1 MIDGKAISISLFTGA
16 FGLDLGMEEAGFHTV
31 SVVEK
36 DRDAAKTIALNRP
49 FLQESAVSREIEKVS
64 SQELLEEGG
73 RVLDLGRALRSGE
86 VDLVTGGPP
95 CQPFSTAG
103 KRGSVMDPRGSLFM
117 DFTRIVKEVQP
128 RFFLMENVR
137 GLLSAPLRH
146 RPINQRG
153 RDYPPLESDEIA
165 GAALRV
171 VLAEME
177 ELGYNVVYNLLEAAD
192 YGVPQN
198 RERVVFIGSRDGEAA
213 TFPLPKY
220 CKDGNKL
227 PKWRTL
233 GDAITSLVDP
243 EPEFMTYS
251 ESRLKFLRLLQAG
264 QNWRHLPEELKKEAM
279 GGAYNS
285 GGGKV
290 GFYRRLSWDKPSPT
304 ITTSPHQ
311 KATDMCH
318 PVELRSLSVRES
330 ATIQTFPDDWIFYG
344 SVSSKYK
351 QIGNAVPVILA
362 KEIGS
367 YLFNF
372 IQGNQPKGKE
382 IAEQLSLF
390 FSVFICCMQIFICNV
405 SHIN

>member
-1 MIDGKAISISLFTGA
+1 MIDGRAISISLFTGA
-16 FGLDLGMEEAGFHTV
+16 FGLDLGMESAGFHTV

-36 DRDAAKTIALNRP
+36 DRDATKTILLNRP
-49 FLQESAVSREIEKVS
+49 YLTESAVPREIEKVS
-64 SQELLEEGG
+64 SQNLLEEGG
-73 RVLDLGRALRSGE
+73 RVLNLGRALQPGE

-117 DFTRIVKEVQP
+117 DFIRIVKEVQP
-128 RFFLMENVR
+128 RFFLMENVK
-137 GLLSAPLRH
+137 GLLSASLRH

-153 RDYPPLESDEIA
+153 KNYPPLAADEMA
-165 GAALRV
+165 GAALTV
-171 VLAEME
+171 VLAEMK

-198 RERVVFIGSRDGEAA
+198 RQRVVFIGSRDGEPA
-213 TFPLPKY
+213 TFPIPKY
-220 CKDGNKL
+220 CKDGQNL

-233 GDAITSLVDP
+233 RDALTGLVDAK
-243 EPEFMTYS
+243 PEFISYS
-251 ESRLKFLRLLQAG
+251 ESRLKYLRLLEAG

-279 GGAYNS
+279 GGAYES

-318 PVELRSLSVRES
+318 PVELRSLTVNES
-330 ATIQTFPDDWIFYG
+330 AKIQTFPDDWIFYG
-344 SVSSKYK
+344 SISSKYK
-351 QIGNAVPVILA
+351 QIGNAVPVLLA

-367 YLFNF
+367 YLFSL
-372 IQGNQPKGKE
+372 IQGNKPKGKE

-390 FSVFICCMQIFICNV
+390 SL
-405 SHIN
+405 

>member
-36 DRDAAKTIALNRP
+36 DRDATKTILLNRP
-49 FLQESAVSREIEKVS
+49 YLTESAVPREIEKVS
-64 SQELLEEGG
+64 SQNLLEEGG
-73 RVLDLGRALRSGE
+73 RVLNLGRALQPGE

-117 DFTRIVKEVQP
+117 DFIRIVKEVQP
-128 RFFLMENVR
+128 RFFLMENVK
-137 GLLSAPLRH
+137 GLLSASLRH

-153 RDYPPLESDEIA
+153 KNYPPLAADEMA
-165 GAALRV
+165 GAALTV
-171 VLAEME
+171 VLAEMK

-198 RERVVFIGSRDGEAA
+198 RQRVVFIGSRDGEPA
-213 TFPLPKY
+213 TFPIPKY
-220 CKDGNKL
+220 CKDGQNL

-233 GDAITSLVDP
+233 RDALTGLVDAK
-243 EPEFMTYS
+243 PEFISYS
-251 ESRLKFLRLLQAG
+251 ESRLKYLRLLEAG

-279 GGAYNS
+279 GGAYES

-318 PVELRSLSVRES
+318 PVELRSLTVNES
-330 ATIQTFPDDWIFYG
+330 AKIQTFPDDWIFYG
-344 SVSSKYK
+344 SISSKYK
-351 QIGNAVPVILA
+351 QIGNAVPVLLA

-367 YLFNF
+367 YLFSL
-372 IQGNQPKGKE
+372 IQGNKPKGKE

-390 FSVFICCMQIFICNV
+390 SL
-405 SHIN
+405 

>member
-1 MIDGKAISISLFTGA
+1 VIDGKAISISLFTGA
-16 FGLDLGMEEAGFHTV
+16 YGLDLGLEQAGFHTV
-31 SVVEK
+31 TVVEK
-36 DRDAAKTIALNRP
+36 DRDATKTIALNRP
-49 FLQESAVSREIEKVS
+49 FLQESAIPREIQNVS
-64 SQELLEEGG
+64 SQELLQEGG
-73 RVLDLGRALRSGE
+73 RVFNLGRALQPGE

-117 DFTRIVKEVQP
+117 DFIRIVKEVQP
-128 RFFLMENVR
+128 RFFLMENVK

-153 RDYPPLESDEIA
+153 KDYPPLEPDEMP
-165 GAALRV
+165 GSALKV
-171 VLAEME
+171 VLSEMQAIE
-177 ELGYNVVYNLLEAAD
+177 YNVVYNLLEAAD

-198 RERVVFIGSRDGEAA
+198 RERVIFIGSRDGETP
-213 TFPLPKY
+213 TFPIPKY
-220 CKDGNKL
+220 CQDGKIL

-233 GDAITSLVDP
+233 KDALTALVDT
-243 EPEFMTYS
+243 EVEFMSYA
-251 ESRLKFLRLLQAG
+251 ESRLKYLRLLEAG
-264 QNWRHLPEELKKEAM
+264 QNWKHLPEELKQEAM

-318 PVELRSLSVRES
+318 PVELRSLTVRES
-330 ATIQTFPDDWIFYG
+330 ARIQTFPDDWIFYG

-351 QIGNAVPVILA
+351 QIGNAVPVLLA

-367 YLFNF
+367 YLFNL
-372 IQGNQPKGKE
+372 IHGNKSKGKE

-390 FSVFICCMQIFICNV
+390 YL
-405 SHIN
+405 

>member
-16 FGLDLGMEEAGFHTV
+16 FGLDLGMEQAGFHTV

-36 DRDAAKTIALNRP
+36 DRDATKTIALNRP
-49 FLQESAVSREIEKVS
+49 FLQKSAIPREIQNVS

-73 RVLDLGRALRSGE
+73 IVLNLGRALQPGE

-117 DFTRIVKEVQP
+117 DFVRIVKEVQP
-128 RFFLMENVR
+128 RFFLMENVK

-153 RDYPPLESDEIA
+153 KDYPPLETDEIA
-165 GAALRV
+165 GAALKV
-171 VLAEME
+171 VLSEMKE
-177 ELGYNVVYNLLEAAD
+177 IGYKVVYNLLEAAD

-198 RERVVFIGSRDGEAA
+198 RARVVFIGSRDGEAA
-213 TFPLPKY
+213 TFPIPKY
-220 CKDGNKL
+220 CKDGKIL
-227 PKWRTL
+227 PKWLTL
-233 GDAITSLVDP
+233 EDAITDLVDT
-243 EPEFMTYS
+243 EREFMAYP
-251 ESRLKFLRLLQAG
+251 ESRLKYLRLLEAG
-264 QNWRHLPEELKKEAM
+264 QNWKHLPEELKQEAM

-318 PVELRSLSVRES
+318 PVELRSLTVRES
-330 ATIQTFPDDWIFYG
+330 ARIQTFPDDWIFYG

-351 QIGNAVPVILA
+351 QIGNAVPVLLA
-362 KEIGS
+362 KELGS
-367 YLFNF
+367 YLLNL
-372 IQGNQPKGKE
+372 IQGKKAKGKE
-382 IAEQLSLF
+382 ISEQLSLF
-390 FSVFICCMQIFICNV
+390 SP
-405 SHIN
+405 

>member
-1 MIDGKAISISLFTGA
+1 MINNQPICISLFTGA
-16 FGLDLGMEEAGFHTV
+16 YGLDLGLEQAGFHTV

-36 DRDAAKTIALNRP
+36 DKDAVKTIVVNRP
-49 FLQESAVSREIEKVS
+49 HLQESAIPRELEKVS

-73 RVLDLGRALRSGE
+73 RVLNLGRALLPGE
-86 VDLVTGGPP
+86 IDLVTGSPP

-117 DFTRIVKEVQP
+117 DFIRIVKEVQP

-137 GLLSAPLRH
+137 GLLSASLRH

-153 RDYPPLESDEIA
+153 KNYPALELDEMN
-165 GAALRV
+165 GAALKV
-171 VLAEME
+171 VLAEMN

-198 RERVVFIGSRDGEAA
+198 RSRVVFIGSRDGEAA
-213 TFPLPKY
+213 TFPLAKY
-220 CKDGNKL
+220 SKDGKIL

-233 GDAITSLVDP
+233 KDALTDFVDV
-243 EPEFMTYS
+243 EPEFISYS
-251 ESRLKFLRLLQAG
+251 ENRLKFLRLLEAG
-264 QNWRHLPEELKKEAM
+264 QNWRNLPEELQREAM

-304 ITTSPHQ
+304 ITTSPQQ

-318 PVELRSLSVRES
+318 PVELRPLTVRES
-330 ATIQTFPDDWIFYG
+330 AKIQTFPDDWIFHG
-344 SVSSKYK
+344 SISSKYK
-351 QIGNAVPVILA
+351 
-362 KEIGS
+362 
-367 YLFNF
+367 
-372 IQGNQPKGKE
+372 
-382 IAEQLSLF
+382 
-390 FSVFICCMQIFICNV
+390 
-405 SHIN
+405 

>member
-1 MIDGKAISISLFTGA
+1 MIEGKPISISLFAGA
-16 FGLDLGMEEAGFHTV
+16 FGLDLGIEQAGFHTI

-36 DRDAAKTIALNRP
+36 DRDATRTIALNRP
-49 FLQESAVSREIEKVS
+49 HLQESTVPREIEKVS
-64 SQELLEEGG
+64 TQDLLAEGG
-73 RVLDLGRALRSGE
+73 RVLKLDRALRPGE

-103 KRGSVMDPRGSLFM
+103 KRGSVIDPRGSLFM
-117 DFTRIVKEVQP
+117 EFIRIVKEVQP

-137 GLLSAPLRH
+137 GLLSAPIRH

-153 RDYPPLESDEIA
+153 KNYPPLETDEMA
-165 GAALRV
+165 GAALNV
-171 VLAEME
+171 VLKEMKKI
-177 ELGYNVVYNLLEAAD
+177 GYSVVYNLLEAAD

-198 RERVVFIGSRDGEAA
+198 RERVIFIGSRDGESA

-220 CKDGNKL
+220 CQNGKRL

-233 GDAITSLVDP
+233 RDALTGLVDL
-243 EPEFMTYS
+243 ELEFIPYS
-251 ESRLKFLRLLQAG
+251 ESRLKYLKLLKPG
-264 QNWRHLPEELKKEAM
+264 QNWRDLPEELIKEAM

-304 ITTSPHQ
+304 VTTSPHQ

-318 PVELRSLSVRES
+318 PVELRPLSVREC
-330 ATIQTFPDDWIFYG
+330 AKIQTFPDDWIFYG
-344 SVSSKYK
+344 SVTSKYK
-351 QIGNAVPVILA
+351 QIGNAVPVLLA

-367 YLFNF
+367 YLFNL
-372 IQGNQPKGKE
+372 IQGNKPKGKK

-390 FSVFICCMQIFICNV
+390 FL
-405 SHIN
+405 

>member
-16 FGLDLGMEEAGFHTV
+16 FGLDLGMEQAGFHTV

-36 DRDAAKTIALNRP
+36 DRDATKTIALNRP
-49 FLQESAVSREIEKVS
+49 FLQESAIPREIQNVS

-73 RVLDLGRALRSGE
+73 IVLNLGRALQPGE

-117 DFTRIVKEVQP
+117 DFVRIVKEVQP
-128 RFFLMENVR
+128 RFFLMENVK

-153 RDYPPLESDEIA
+153 KDYPPLEVDEIA
-165 GAALRV
+165 GAALKV
-171 VLAEME
+171 VLSEMKE
-177 ELGYNVVYNLLEAAD
+177 IGYNVVYNLLEAAD

-198 RERVVFIGSRDGEAA
+198 RARVVFIGSRDGEAA
-213 TFPLPKY
+213 TFPIPKY
-220 CKDGNKL
+220 CKDGKIL
-227 PKWRTL
+227 PKWLTL
-233 GDAITSLVDP
+233 EDAITDLVDT
-243 EPEFMTYS
+243 EREFMAYP
-251 ESRLKFLRLLQAG
+251 ESRLKYLRLLESG
-264 QNWRHLPEELKKEAM
+264 QNWKHLPEELKQEAM

-318 PVELRSLSVRES
+318 PVELRSLTVRES
-330 ATIQTFPDDWIFYG
+330 ARIQTFPDDWIFYG

-351 QIGNAVPVILA
+351 QIGNAVPVLLA
-362 KEIGS
+362 KELGS
-367 YLFNF
+367 YLLNL
-372 IQGNQPKGKE
+372 IQGKKAKGKE
-382 IAEQLSLF
+382 ISEQLSLF
-390 FSVFICCMQIFICNV
+390 SL
-405 SHIN
+405 

>member
-16 FGLDLGMEEAGFHTV
+16 YGLDLGLEQAGFHTV
-31 SVVEK
+31 TVVEK
-36 DRDAAKTIALNRP
+36 DCDATKTITLNRP
-49 FLQESAVSREIEKVS
+49 FLLESAIPREIQNVS
-64 SQELLEEGG
+64 SQELLQEGG
-73 RVLDLGRALRSGE
+73 RVFNLGRALQPGE

-117 DFTRIVKEVQP
+117 DFIRIVKEVQP
-128 RFFLMENVR
+128 RFFLMENVK

-153 RDYPPLESDEIA
+153 KDYPPLEPDEMP
-165 GAALRV
+165 GSALKV
-171 VLAEME
+171 VLSEMKNI
-177 ELGYNVVYNLLEAAD
+177 GYNVVYNLLEAAD

-198 RERVVFIGSRDGEAA
+198 RERVIFIGSRDGETP
-213 TFPLPKY
+213 TFPIPKY
-220 CKDGNKL
+220 CQDGKIL

-233 GDAITSLVDP
+233 KDALTALVDT
-243 EPEFMTYS
+243 EVEFMSYA
-251 ESRLKFLRLLQAG
+251 ESRLKYLRLLEAG
-264 QNWRHLPEELKKEAM
+264 QNWKHLPEELKQEAM

-318 PVELRSLSVRES
+318 PVELRSLTVRES
-330 ATIQTFPDDWIFYG
+330 ARIQTFPDDWIFYG

-351 QIGNAVPVILA
+351 QIGNAVPVLLA

-367 YLFNF
+367 YLFNL
-372 IQGNQPKGKE
+372 IHGNKSKGKE

-390 FSVFICCMQIFICNV
+390 YL
-405 SHIN
+405 

>member
-16 FGLDLGMEEAGFHTV
+16 FGLDLGMEQAGFHTV

-36 DRDAAKTIALNRP
+36 DRDATKTIALNRP
-49 FLQESAVSREIEKVS
+49 FLQESAIPREIQNVS

-73 RVLDLGRALRSGE
+73 MVLNLGRALQPGE

-117 DFTRIVKEVQP
+117 DFVRIVKEVQP
-128 RFFLMENVR
+128 RFFLMENVK

-153 RDYPPLESDEIA
+153 KDYPPLEVDEIA
-165 GAALRV
+165 GAALKV
-171 VLAEME
+171 VLSEMKE
-177 ELGYNVVYNLLEAAD
+177 IGYNVVYNLLEAAD

-198 RERVVFIGSRDGEAA
+198 RARVVFIGSRDGEAA
-213 TFPLPKY
+213 TFPIPKY
-220 CKDGNKL
+220 CKDGKIL
-227 PKWRTL
+227 PKWLTL
-233 GDAITSLVDP
+233 EDAITDLVDT
-243 EPEFMTYS
+243 EREFMAYP
-251 ESRLKFLRLLQAG
+251 ESRLKYLRLLEAG
-264 QNWRHLPEELKKEAM
+264 QNWKHLPEELKQEAM

-290 GFYRRLSWDKPSPT
+290 GFYRRLSWNKPSPT

-318 PVELRSLSVRES
+318 PVELRSLTVRES
-330 ATIQTFPDDWIFYG
+330 AKIQTFPDDWIFYG

-351 QIGNAVPVILA
+351 QIGNAVPVLLA
-362 KEIGS
+362 KELGS
-367 YLFNF
+367 YLLNL
-372 IQGNQPKGKE
+372 IQGKKEKGKE
-382 IAEQLSLF
+382 ISEQLSLF
-390 FSVFICCMQIFICNV
+390 SL
-405 SHIN
+405 

>member
-16 FGLDLGMEEAGFHTV
+16 FGLDLGMEAAGFHTV

-36 DRDAAKTIALNRP
+36 DSDATKTILLNRP
-49 FLQESAVSREIEKVS
+49 YLTESAVPREIEKVS
-64 SQELLEEGG
+64 SQNLLEEGG
-73 RVLDLGRALRSGE
+73 RVLNLGRALQPGE

-117 DFTRIVKEVQP
+117 DFIRIVKEVQP
-128 RFFLMENVR
+128 RFFLMENVK
-137 GLLSAPLRH
+137 GLLSASLRH

-153 RDYPPLESDEIA
+153 KNYPPLEADEMA
-165 GAALRV
+165 GAALTV
-171 VLAEME
+171 VLAEMK

-198 RERVVFIGSRDGEAA
+198 RQRVVFIGSRDGEAA
-213 TFPLPKY
+213 AFPIPKY
-220 CKDGNKL
+220 CKDGQNL

-233 GDAITSLVDP
+233 RDALTGLVDP
-243 EPEFMTYS
+243 KPEFISYS
-251 ESRLKFLRLLQAG
+251 ESRLKYLRLLEAG
-264 QNWRHLPEELKKEAM
+264 ENWRNLPEELKKEAM
-279 GGAYNS
+279 GGAYES

-318 PVELRSLSVRES
+318 PVELRSLTVTES
-330 ATIQTFPDDWIFYG
+330 AKIQTFPDDWIFYG

-351 QIGNAVPVILA
+351 QIGNAVPVLLA

-367 YLFNF
+367 YIFSL
-372 IQGNQPKGKE
+372 IQGNKPKGKE

-390 FSVFICCMQIFICNV
+390 SL
-405 SHIN
+405 

>member
-16 FGLDLGMEEAGFHTV
+16 YGLDLGLEQAGFHTV
-31 SVVEK
+31 TVVEK
-36 DRDAAKTIALNRP
+36 DRDATKTIALNRP
-49 FLQESAVSREIEKVS
+49 FLQESAIPREIQNVS
-64 SQELLEEGG
+64 SQELLQEGG
-73 RVLDLGRALRSGE
+73 RVVNLGRALQPGE

-117 DFTRIVKEVQP
+117 DFIRIVKEVQP
-128 RFFLMENVR
+128 RFFLMENVK
-137 GLLSAPLRH
+137 GLLSAPVRH

-153 RDYPPLESDEIA
+153 KDYPPLEPDEMP
-165 GAALRV
+165 GSALKV
-171 VLAEME
+171 VLSEMQAIE
-177 ELGYNVVYNLLEAAD
+177 YNVVYNLLEAAD

-198 RERVVFIGSRDGEAA
+198 RERVIFIGSRDGETP
-213 TFPLPKY
+213 TFPIPKY
-220 CKDGNKL
+220 CQDGKIL

-233 GDAITSLVDP
+233 KDALTALVDT
-243 EPEFMTYS
+243 EVEFMSYA
-251 ESRLKFLRLLQAG
+251 ESRLKYLRLLEAG
-264 QNWRHLPEELKKEAM
+264 QNWKHLPEELKQEAM

-318 PVELRSLSVRES
+318 PVELRSLTVRES
-330 ATIQTFPDDWIFYG
+330 ARIQTFPDDWIFYG

-351 QIGNAVPVILA
+351 QIGNAVPVLLA

-367 YLFNF
+367 YLFNL
-372 IQGNQPKGKE
+372 IHGNKSKGKE
-382 IAEQLSLF
+382 IAEQFSLF
-390 FSVFICCMQIFICNV
+390 YL
-405 SHIN
+405 

>member
-16 FGLDLGMEEAGFHTV
+16 YGLDLGLEEAGFHTV
-31 SVVEK
+31 TVVEK
-36 DRDAAKTIALNRP
+36 DRDAVKTIALNRP
-49 FLQESAVSREIEKVS
+49 FLQESAISREIQNVT
-64 SQELLEEGG
+64 SQQLLEEGG
-73 RVLDLGRALRSGE
+73 RVLNLGRALQPQE

-117 DFTRIVKEVQP
+117 EFIRIVKEVKP
-128 RFFLMENVR
+128 RFFLMENVK

-153 RDYPPLESDEIA
+153 KDYPPLETDEMP
-165 GAALRV
+165 GAALKV
-171 VLAEME
+171 VLSEMQAI
-177 ELGYNVVYNLLEAAD
+177 GYNIVYNLLEAAD

-198 RERVVFIGSRDGEAA
+198 RERVIFIGSRDGETA
-213 TFPLPKY
+213 TFPIPKY
-220 CKDGNKL
+220 CKNGQTL

-233 GDAITSLVDP
+233 KNALTGLVDV
-243 EPEFMTYS
+243 EPEFMSYS
-251 ESRLKFLRLLQAG
+251 ENHLKYLKLLKAG
-264 QNWRHLPEELKKEAM
+264 QNWKHLPEDLKKEAM

-290 GFYRRLSWDKPSPT
+290 GFYRRLSWYKPSPT

-318 PVELRSLSVRES
+318 PVELRCLTVRES
-330 ATIQTFPDDWIFYG
+330 ARIQTFPDDWIFYG

-351 QIGNAVPVILA
+351 QIGNAVPVLLA

-367 YLFNF
+367 YLFKL
-372 IQGNQPKGKE
+372 IHGNKSKGKE

-390 FSVFICCMQIFICNV
+390 
-405 SHIN
+405 